1 MSKIKNII
9 ERCNEIIKI
18 GEDVLESQESNIIRT
33 KTISKINTSIEN
45 IYNFC
50 YPNGIPD
57 HLRLGNFIRTL
68 TNLGVNK
75 TRLTATGLFSHRL
88 ESFKGFKEDFEKGLV
103 TRDLVKIVTLD
114 IYNDLMEQAQN
125 LRAFNT
131 ESLNRAACVLTR
143 IVIEDT
149 LKKLCA
155 DNGIIL
161 SSDKASVANDE
172 LKKKNFITKEQWRLN
187 QVWLDIGNKAA
198 HPETQQEEGFS
209 SITEDKMDDMINS
222 IKQFVQDNI

>member
-1 MSKIKNII
+1 MSKIKNLI
-9 ERCNEIIKI
+9 ERCNEIIKS
-18 GEDVLESQESNIIRT
+18 GEDFLELQEFNIIPI
-33 KTISKINTSIEN
+33 KTISKINISIEN
-45 IYNFC
+45 IYNLC

-75 TRLTATGLFSHRL
+75 TQLNAIGLFSHRL
-88 ESFKGFKEDFEKGLV
+88 EFFKGFKEDLEKGVV

-114 IYNDLMEQAQN
+114 IYNDMLDQAQN
-125 LRAFNT
+125 LRTFKT
-131 ESLNRAACVLTR
+131 EPLNRAACVLAR

-149 LKKLCA
+149 LKKLCY
-155 DNGIIL
+155 DNRINL
-161 SSDKASVANDE
+161 SSTKASVANEE
-172 LKKKNFITKEQWRLN
+172 LRKIRLITKEQWRLN

-198 HPETQQEEGFS
+198 HSENQQEEGFS

-222 IKQFVQDNI
+222 IKQFAKKNL

>member
-1 MSKIKNII
+1 MSKFKNII

-18 GEDVLESQESNIIRT
+18 GEGVLESQESNNIRI

-45 IYNFC
+45 IYNLC

-68 TNLGVNK
+68 TNLGLNS
-75 TRLTATGLFSHRL
+75 TRLTAIGLFLYRL
-88 ESFKGFKEDFEKGLV
+88 ESFKGFKEDLEKGLV

-114 IYNDLMEQAQN
+114 IYNDMIEQAQN

-131 ESLNRAACVLTR
+131 EPLNRAACVLAR

-149 LKKLCA
+149 LKKLCY
-155 DNGIIL
+155 DNGITL

-172 LKKKNFITKEQWRLN
+172 LKKRSIITKEQWRFN

-209 SITEDKMDDMINS
+209 SIAEEKIDDMINS
-222 IKQFVQDNI
+222 IKQFAKESL

>member
-18 GEDVLESQESNIIRT
+18 GEDVLESQESNNIRI
-33 KTISKINTSIEN
+33 KTISKINISIEN
-45 IYNFC
+45 IYRLCF
-50 YPNGIPD
+50 PNGIPD

-68 TNLGVNK
+68 TNLGINK
-75 TRLTATGLFSHRL
+75 TQLTIIGLFSHRL
-88 ESFKGFKEDFEKGLV
+88 ESFKGFKEDLEKGLV
-103 TRDLVKIVTLD
+103 TRDLVKIITLD
-114 IYNDLMEQAQN
+114 IYNDMIEQAQN

-131 ESLNRAACVLTR
+131 EPLNRAACVLAR

-149 LKKLCA
+149 LKKLCD
-155 DNGIIL
+155 DNGIAL
-161 SSDKASVANDE
+161 SSDKSSVANDE
-172 LKKKNFITKEQWRLN
+172 LKKKSIITKEQWRFN

-209 SITEDKMDDMINS
+209 SITEDKIDDMINS
-222 IKQFVQDNI
+222 IKQFAKENL